1 MKRPGAEF
9 YFPKPTYNTPSYK
22 QLVETHRPEQFQEPK
37 CMVFELKPVDLQK
50 LKK

>member
-22 QLVETHRPEQFQEPK
+22 RLGEIRHPEQFQEPK
-37 CMVFELKPVDLQK
+37 CMVFELKPVDSEK